1 MMPSVMLRKK
11 MRRISCYLAN
21 MRVIKINLVLLVS
34 DLLRKLL
41 NIIFILNKLYG
52 DKLYMDKLC
61 EGKL

>member
-1 MMPSVMLRKK
+1 MLCLLRKK
-11 MRRISCYLAN
+11 MRRISCYLVN
-21 MRVIKINLVLLVS
+21 MRVIKVSVVLLVS

-41 NIIFILNKLYG
+41 NIILILTKLYG

>member
-1 MMPSVMLRKK
+1 MLCLLRKK
-11 MRRISCYLAN
+11 MRRISCYLVN
-21 MRVIKINLVLLVS
+21 MRVIKVSLVLLVS

-41 NIIFILNKLYG
+41 NIILILTKLYG